1 MNTHRSLFNLLVAL
15 ALAIGVLFVPGDAI
29 SAQPIPPEPIGGV
42 IQALPGININ
52 SLPYSYSQTFDNPP
66 TGMPTSGN
74 VTWVDDSTVSNWSAK
89 RSGTGTTI
97 VANDGG
103 SNTGALYSYGTG
115 TNGDRALGS
124 VGSGNAAAGNFY
136 WGVCFKNDLT
146 SSIGVRVGYTGEQWR
161 NSAALA
167 QTVDFAYIVQ
177 SSGCAEVNGTGYT
190 DFDALDFISPITGGS
205 AGALDGNASANRVVF
220 SPIVLPPAIQP
231 GYYITLRWYD
241 PDHSGS
247 DHGLSIDDFSLTAVD
262 LPPTVVSHTPADGAI
277 DVAVDTNVIIQFSE
291 PVDVTTDF
299 MTLQCGESGI
309 HSFSIATPD
318 NITYT
323 IDPDTD
329 YQNNE
334 LCTVTIF
341 ASSVTDQ
348 DGTPD
353 PMEYDYGFSF
363 TTVGA
368 DVAPTVTGTVPAN
381 GATSVAVDAAITVN
395 FSESVTTTGDWFE
408 LACPLGTPLSFTV
421 SGTGDSRTITPDDD
435 LPFGTLC
442 SAKVIATLVADED
455 GIPPA
460 NMTADYT
467 WSFTTTACGA
477 PYTAIHAIQG
487 SGAASPLVGQSHT
500 VEGIVTARYSSSTT
514 GLGGHFL
521 QTLPGL
527 EDSDPQTSEGIFIY
541 GPSLAVTVGDHLRL
555 TGNVVEYNSSA
566 GSYGQMYAITE
577 LNAVT
582 NLIVCASGQT
592 LPAPTVVD
600 LPDTADQTFDL
611 ERYESMLVTI
621 PETLTVQQNYF
632 QGRFGQV
639 TLGAGG
645 RVFHLHNFLKNGGS
659 LFEYTRM
666 LILDDGS
673 HYQNPNPIPYYA
685 ADGALRAGDT
695 VTGVTGVLDQ
705 GRINS
710 ARSDA
715 ADFGV
720 FFPYVYY
727 RLHPTA
733 APVFTP
739 ANTRL
744 ATPPEVGGR
753 IKMASFNVLN
763 YFTTLDDGTNP
774 PPYNGSN
781 TPRGA
786 NTAAEF
792 TRQQA
797 KLVAALAALDAD
809 IYGLM
814 EIESWDGANS
824 GNGAVQA
831 LVDALNSH
839 LGQVV
844 YMKVDDPATGFFTPE
859 AGGDYIQ
866 VAIIYRVATV
876 TPVGVSLS
884 SNESIFSRSP
894 FAQTFME
901 NSTGAKFSVVV
912 NHFKSK
918 GSCPANPA
926 DPNADQ
932 GDGQGCWNARRIE
945 QAQALLTFINTTL
958 LPIDPDVFVIGDLNA
973 YGAEDPIAE
982 LITGGLLNQVAAF
995 VAESSRYSYV
1005 FDGAAGYLDHALSTT
1020 SLTAQITDIDFWHIN
1035 ADEPSVIDYNT
1046 EFKPVDLY
1054 LAHVYRASDHD
1065 PVVIGLNPNTPP
1077 QAGSPIPDQTAY
1089 TQALFSFTVAVDAFS
1104 DPDIGDTLTYTATLG
1119 DGSPLPAWLS
1129 FAGGTRTFNGTPAMG
1144 DLGTLTIQVT
1154 ATDGGG
1160 EKVSTAFTLQVL
1172 TRIFLPA
1179 VLTMPTS

>member
-1 MNTHRSLFNLLVAL
+1 MKTWSSFFNLLLAL
-15 ALAIGVLFVPGDAI
+15 TLAIGVLFMPGAEI
-29 SAQPIPPEPIGGV
+29 AAQASSPEPMGGV
-42 IQALPGININ
+42 IQALPGIEIS

-66 TGMPTSGN
+66 TNMPTSGS
-74 VTWVDDSTVSNWSAK
+74 VTWVDDTTVSGWSSL

-97 VANDGG
+97 VANNGS

-115 TNGDRALGS
+115 TDSDRALGS
-124 VGSGNAAAGNFY
+124 IGSGNAAAGSFY
-136 WGVCFKNDLT
+136 WGVCFKNDLA
-146 SSIGVRVGYTGEQWR
+146 SSIGVQVGYTGEQWR

-167 QTVDFAYIVQ
+167 QTVDFAYLVQ

-190 DFDALDFISPITGGS
+190 DFDTLDFISPITGGT
-205 AGALDGNASANRVVF
+205 AGALDGNASANRVVI
-220 SPIVLPPAIQP
+220 SPTVLPPVIPP

-262 LPPTVVSHTPADGAI
+262 LPPTVVSHTPADGAV
-277 DVAVDTNVIIQFSE
+277 DVPVNANVIIQFSE

-299 MTLQCGESGI
+299 MNLHCGESGN
-309 HSFSIATPD
+309 HSYSIDTGD
-318 NITYT
+318 DITFT
-323 IDPDTD
+323 IDPDDD

-341 ASSVTDQ
+341 AGSVTDQ

-353 PMEYDYGFSF
+353 PMEYNQGFSF

-368 DVAPTVTGTVPAN
+368 DVAPTVTSTVPAN
-381 GATSVAVDAAITVN
+381 GATGVAVDAVITVN
-395 FSESVTTTGDWFE
+395 FSESVTTTGNWFE
-408 LACPLGTPLSFTV
+408 LACPLGTPVGFTV

-435 LPFGTLC
+435 LPYGTTC
-442 SAKVIATLVADED
+442 TATVIAAQVADED

-477 PYTAIHAIQG
+477 PYTAIHTIQG
-487 SGAASPLVGQSHT
+487 SGTASPLVGQAHT
-500 VEGIVTARYSSSTT
+500 VEGIVTARFSSTTT
-514 GLGGHFL
+514 GLGGFFL
-521 QTLPGL
+521 QTLPGA
-527 EDSDPQTSEGIFIY
+527 EDADPLTSEGIFIY
-541 GPSLAVTVGDHLRL
+541 GPSLVVTVGDHLRL
-555 TGNVVEYNSSA
+555 TGNVVEYNSAA
-566 GSYGQMYAITE
+566 GAYGQMYAMTE

-582 NLIVCASGQT
+582 NLIICASGQT
-592 LPAPTVVD
+592 LPAATVLD
-600 LPDTADQTFDL
+600 LPDSADQTFDL

-673 HYQNPNPIPYYA
+673 HQQNPNPIPYYA
-685 ADGALRAGDT
+685 ADGALRAGDM
-695 VTGVTGVLDQ
+695 VAGVTGVLDQ

-710 ARSDA
+710 ARSDTA
-715 ADFGV
+715 GFGV

-733 APVFTP
+733 APVFTQ
-739 ANTRL
+739 ANARP
-744 ATPPEVGGR
+744 ATPPVVGGR
-753 IKMASFNVLN
+753 IKIASFNVLN

-774 PPYNGSN
+774 PPYNSAN

-786 NTAAEF
+786 NTPQEF

-797 KLVAALAALDAD
+797 KLIAALAALDAD

-844 YMKVDDPATGFFTPE
+844 YMKVDDPALGYFTPE
-859 AGGDYIQ
+859 EGGDYIQ
-866 VAIIYRVATV
+866 VALIYKVAAV
-876 TPVGVSLS
+876 TPVGASLS
-884 SNESIFSRSP
+884 TDDTIFSRSP
-894 FAQTFME
+894 FAQTFAE
-901 NSTGAKFSVVV
+901 NSTGAQFSVVV

-918 GSCPANPA
+918 GSCPSDPS

-932 GDGQGCWNARRIE
+932 GDGQGCWNLKRIQ
-945 QAQALLTFINTTL
+945 QAQALLTFINATL
-958 LPIDPDVFVIGDLNA
+958 LPIDPDVFVIGDLNS
-973 YGAEDPIAE
+973 YGAEDPIAT

-1005 FDGAAGYLDHALSTT
+1005 FDGAAGYLDHALSTA
-1020 SLTAQITDIDFWHIN
+1020 SLTPQITDIDFWHIN

-1046 EFKPVDLY
+1046 EFKTVDLY
-1054 LAHVYRASDHD
+1054 QPHVYRASDHD

-1077 QAGSPIPDQTAY
+1077 QVGSPISDQTAY
-1089 TQALFSFTVAVDAFS
+1089 TGASFSFTFAADAFT
-1104 DPDIGDTLTYTATLG
+1104 DPDVGDTLTYTATLG

-1129 FAGGTRTFNGTPAMG
+1129 FDGGTRTFSGTPAMG

-1160 EKVSTAFTLQVL
+1160 EKVSTTFTLQVL